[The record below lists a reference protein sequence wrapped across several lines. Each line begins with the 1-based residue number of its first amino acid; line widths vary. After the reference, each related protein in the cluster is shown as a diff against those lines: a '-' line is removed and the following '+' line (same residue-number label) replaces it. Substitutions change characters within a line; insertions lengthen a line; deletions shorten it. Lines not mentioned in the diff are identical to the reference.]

1 MGRKQLS
8 TVERYPGGICV
19 RILLVEPRKSPL
31 SIGGEDVM
39 CYEPLALEYVAAG
52 VSDQHDVRILD
63 LRLDHTLQETLET
76 FRPDVVGITAF
87 TVHVNPVRRLFDQVR
102 AWNARTLTVVGGHHA
117 TVAPQDFIW
126 PSIDLIV
133 RGEGVLPFQ
142 EIVAR
147 YERGEGLNG
156 IPGLASARSGKLVSN
171 DYPVAVELDQVPF
184 PDRRL
189 TAQYRSRY
197 FSEWMHPLASVRTS
211 KGCPFRCSFCTMWT
225 LTGGRYL
232 RRRPEKVVEELAGLA
247 EPYVF
252 FADDESLVDTARMK
266 TLASLI
272 RESGIQK
279 RYFLYGRSDTIARNP
294 ELLEQWC
301 AVGLERIF
309 VGLEFFRDE
318 DLRSIN
324 KGSTQDDNK
333 RAVGILRDL
342 GIQIWPSFIVRQEFS
357 LADFLAYRQY
367 VRDLG
372 INFAGFAMLTPLPG
386 TEFYEEVK
394 QRLTTDNYDLYDF
407 FHTVLPTVL
416 PLQQFH
422 REYYRLASSAVP
434 LKRALTL
441 LRRWPLHEI
450 PATLARQSV
459 WLGRMRRAHLDYGSE
474 AGKAH
479 A

>member
-1 MGRKQLS
+1 
-8 TVERYPGGICV
+8 
-19 RILLVEPRKSPL
+19 LLVEPHKSLL
-31 SIGGEDVM
+31 SIGGEDLM
-39 CYEPLALEYVAAG
+39 CYELLALEYLAAG
-52 VSDQHDVRILD
+52 VVDHHDVRILD
-63 LRLDHTLQETLET
+63 LRLEHSLQESLES
-76 FRPDVVGITAF
+76 FQPEVVGITAF
-87 TVHVNPVRRLFDQVR
+87 TVHVNTVHRLFDQVK
-102 AWNARTLTVVGGHHA
+102 AWDARCLTVVGGHHA
-117 TVAPQDFIW
+117 TVAPQDFVR

-147 YERGEGLNG
+147 LERGEGFDG
-156 IPGLASARSGKLVSN
+156 IPGLASASKGKLVSN
-171 DYPVAVELDQVPF
+171 DYPVAVELDQAPF
-184 PDRRL
+184 PARHL
-189 TAQYRSRY
+189 TAQYRSHY

-211 KGCPFRCSFCTMWT
+211 KGCPFRCSFCTMWI

-232 RRRPEKVVEELAGLA
+232 RRQPEKVVEELAGVA

-266 TLASLI
+266 VLASLI
-272 RESGIQK
+272 REAGIHK
-279 RYFLYGRSDTIARNP
+279 RYFLYGRSDTIAKNP
-294 ELLEQWC
+294 ELLEQWRD
-301 AVGLERIF
+301 VGLERIF
-309 VGLEFFRDE
+309 VGLECFRDE

-324 KGSTQDDNK
+324 KGSTLDDNQ
-333 RAVGILRDL
+333 RAVSVLRNL

-357 LADFLAYRQY
+357 LADFSAYRQY

-386 TEFYEEVK
+386 TEFHEEAK
-394 QRLTTDNYDLYDF
+394 ARLTTDNYDLYDF

-422 REYYRLASSAVP
+422 REYYKLACSAVP
-434 LKRALTL
+434 LKQALTL
-441 LRRWPLHEI
+441 LRRWPLHEL

-474 AGKAH
+474 AGRAY
-479 A
+479 AQEVASNG